1 MTRQKAIEA
10 KCKECIYDPLD
21 DGTWR
26 QQVEGCD
33 LVDCSLWEYRPKSRS
48 KMPDMTHSVPVQ
60 LHYEGNHRGG
70 KGDCKG
76 STMTCTE
83 WLRWCAFF
91 GIFDQSQMRALLIF
105 TSMLETVGDWEE
117 FVGIT

>member
-1 MTRQKAIEA
+1 MTRQQAIEA
-10 KCKECIYDPLD
+10 KCKDCIYDPLD

-33 LVDCSLWEYRPKSRS
+33 LVDCSLWEYRPKSRP

-60 LHYEGNHRGG
+60 LHYEGNHRGTG

-91 GIFDQSQMRALLIF
+91 GHFNQSQM
-105 TSMLETVGDWEE
+105 
-117 FVGIT
+117 

>member
-48 KMPDMTHSVPVQ
+48 KMPDMADSAPVQ
-60 LHYEGNHRGG
+60 LHYEGNHREVRVI
-70 KGDCKG
+70 KG

-91 GIFDQSQMRALLIF
+91 GHFNQSQMRALLIF
-105 TSMLETVGDWEE
+105 TSMLETLGDWEE
-117 FVGIT
+117 FVEIT